1 MAALGSQ
8 RAGPH
13 PLGDEKKEASR
24 RPGLHSKRTSVS
36 PLAGEKVTSRTPVLE
51 KGKVVGVRKASPW
64 ASPSSQA
71 ETPGPPCGLVDHR
84 ANTPDEGPAGGSVST
99 RGLEQTEATRP
110 SKNTIFFCFINPPVL
125 ILITFIIWHLYLPHY
140 HFHRQC
146 TVYLTSLLPHLSN
159 LLLLLVEPIYYFG
172 AGSFVSAIPDCT
184 ALTLRIHW
192 QYCR

>member
-71 ETPGPPCGLVDHR
+71 ETPGPPCSLVDHR

-99 RGLEQTEATRP
+99 RGLEQTEATIP
-110 SKNTIFFCFINPPVL
+110 PKNTIFF
-125 ILITFIIWHLYLPHY
+125 
-140 HFHRQC
+140 
-146 TVYLTSLLPHLSN
+146 S
-159 LLLLLVEPIYYFG
+159 
-172 AGSFVSAIPDCT
+172 VS
-184 ALTLRIHW
+184 
-192 QYCR
+192 